1 MAGQILVK
9 TPLTTNGTD
18 PVFGEDG
25 KRVYTESIL
34 GAAAKPVLEKRN
46 TTLPTHLKV
55 VIEDYTGPVGI
66 LADADKAEL
75 KTKANAKA

>member
-1 MAGQILVK
+1 MAGLIKVK

-25 KRVYTESIL
+25 NRVYTESIL

-55 VIEDYTGPVGI
+55 VIEDYSGPVGVTAPNEVPDI
-66 LADADKAEL
+66 
-75 KTKANAKA
+75 KTKSNAKA